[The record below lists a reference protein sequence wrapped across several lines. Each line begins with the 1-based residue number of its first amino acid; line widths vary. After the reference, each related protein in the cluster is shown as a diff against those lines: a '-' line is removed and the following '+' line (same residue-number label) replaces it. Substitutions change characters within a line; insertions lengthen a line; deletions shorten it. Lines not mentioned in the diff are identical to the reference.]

1 MYKLLNCGIANKLF
15 LMEGDE
21 EDPTHFNMAATKT
34 FSEGRTARGFATK
47 DEQSKRLLRVKT
59 ARIQIEKGEWSGV
72 DLLCTK
78 NKDDTVKYLIQQ
90 LEKVKREFDPLRPP
104 ALTMAALKNK
114 IDTEMK
120 KPTFQEYLRLQET
133 RGVGNKKALKII
145 IDPKLDWDKTFV
157 SPVASKTFKSTLQD
171 RATFWGES
179 ESDAVARHLANARK
193 QIIRNKK
200 SNGKYAASNR
210 NADPSC
216 GLCRKPMDIFEA
228 GVATCNRVAKCG
240 QVFHNSCLSLQNY
253 DIGKADGCIMCRGLT
268 NFSTKSQVE
277 RESNAAAASSSAS
290 AASRSKATA
299 STTNSRANPPKSK
312 SKTAKTSSPST
323 SATVPSTTSSKQN
336 TKSAGKKRPPPE
348 RVYINHL
355 PKGKPKPVLSNVKRT
370 SFEGNGAFS
379 NPLND
384 VDNSV
389 AAALLLG
396 DEPHLTVERDPSR
409 SSVSATTKPAAVT
422 SAKKSR
428 KCGMC
433 EACIIRDDC
442 AKCKACLDK
451 TKFGGPNKM
460 RKKCLMKQCTSMIN
474 GTAASVAA
482 SAKKR
487 KYIHSNCNAS
497 VWAEYDREHG
507 NAHPK
512 NAHLSQQ
519 RSQEQMNRYN
529 KPHQLDSGCSWTC
542 TACTFLNENPS
553 DMVCTICG
561 TAKKKAPVE
570 EEGDDMIIIDAK
582 TGAQEME
589 DDDVIIID

>member
-1 MYKLLNCGIANKLF
+1 M
-15 LMEGDE
+15 
-21 EDPTHFNMAATKT
+21 
-34 FSEGRTARGFATK
+34 
-47 DEQSKRLLRVKT
+47 KT

-179 ESDAVARHLANARK
+179 DSDAVARHLANARK

-240 QVFHNSCLSLQNY
+240 QVFHNSCLALQNY

-268 NFSTKSQVE
+268 NFATKSQVE
-277 RESNAAAASSSAS
+277 RESNATAASSSAS

-299 STTNSRANPPKSK
+299 STKNSRANPPK
-312 SKTAKTSSPST
+312 KTAKTSSPST
-323 SATVPSTTSSKQN
+323 SATVPSTTASSKQN
-336 TKSAGKKRPPPE
+336 TLK
-348 RVYINHL
+348 L
-355 PKGKPKPVLSNVKRT
+355 M
-370 SFEGNGAFS
+370 
-379 NPLND
+379 
-384 VDNSV
+384 
-389 AAALLLG
+389 
-396 DEPHLTVERDPSR
+396 
-409 SSVSATTKPAAVT
+409 
-422 SAKKSR
+422 AKK
-428 KCGMC
+428 
-433 EACIIRDDC
+433 
-442 AKCKACLDK
+442 
-451 TKFGGPNKM
+451 
-460 RKKCLMKQCTSMIN
+460 
-474 GTAASVAA
+474 
-482 SAKKR
+482 
-487 KYIHSNCNAS
+487 
-497 VWAEYDREHG
+497 
-507 NAHPK
+507 
-512 NAHLSQQ
+512 
-519 RSQEQMNRYN
+519 
-529 KPHQLDSGCSWTC
+529 
-542 TACTFLNENPS
+542 
-553 DMVCTICG
+553 
-561 TAKKKAPVE
+561 
-570 EEGDDMIIIDAK
+570 
-582 TGAQEME
+582 
-589 DDDVIIID
+589 